1 MIKAIIIDDEAKA
14 RNLLNVLITENC
26 PKITQVFQADTLLKG
41 IELIKAEQP
50 QLVFLDIEMPE
61 HSGLEILGFISK
73 EDYNF
78 EIIFTTAY
86 QEYAI
91 KAIELSAL
99 DYLLKP
105 VRASK
110 IKTAVDKAIDF
121 IGKSKIN
128 QRLEELKAVFKSN
141 EFKKI
146 GLPVKDGIE
155 FVAFKDII
163 MMEADGMYT
172 KIDIKNQ
179 KATLFISKPL
189 KYFYDTLSDIDLFYK
204 PHRSYLINLNY
215 IKKYVKSDGGYIV
228 MDNNRSVSLSKSKTE
243 EFMQVMQS
251 L

>member
-1 MIKAIIIDDEAKA
+1 MKAIIIDDEAKA
-14 RNLLNVLITENC
+14 RNLLKVLIEENC
-26 PKITQVFQADTLLKG
+26 PKIKSIYQAGSLLEG
-41 IELIKAEQP
+41 VDIIKEEQP

-61 HSGLEILGFISK
+61 HTGLEILDFISK

-86 QEYAI
+86 QEYTI

-110 IKTAVDKAIDF
+110 IKEAVDKALTF

-128 QRLEELKAVFKSN
+128 ERLEELKSVFQSN
-141 EFKKI
+141 EFRKI
-146 GLPVKDGIE
+146 GLPVSDGIE

-163 MMEADGMYT
+163 LLEADGMYT
-172 KIDIKNQ
+172 KVYVKCE
-179 KATLFISKPL
+179 KKPLYISKPL
-189 KYFYDTLSDIDLFYK
+189 KFFTNTLDSVHTFYR

-228 MDNNRSVSLSKSKTE
+228 MDNDKSVSLSKSKTE
-243 EFMQVMQS
+243 EFMQLMQEF
-251 L
+251 

>member
-1 MIKAIIIDDEAKA
+1 MKAIIIDDEAKA
-14 RNLLNVLITENC
+14 RNLLKILIDEHC
-26 PKITQVFQADTLLKG
+26 PKITQVFQADHLLKG
-41 IELIKAEQP
+41 VDIIKKEQP

-61 HSGLEILGFISK
+61 HSGMEILDFISK

-105 VRASK
+105 VRVAK
-110 IKTAVDKAIDF
+110 IKKSVDKAIEF
-121 IGKSKIN
+121 MGKSKIN

-172 KIDIKNQ
+172 KIYIKDQ
-179 KATLFISKPL
+179 KAVLFISKPL
-189 KYFYDTLSDIDLFYK
+189 KYFWENLNTIDLFYK
-204 PHRSYLINLNY
+204 PHRSFLINLNY
-215 IKKYVKSDGGYIV
+215 IKKYVRSDGGYIV
-228 MDNNRSVSLSKSKTE
+228 MDNEKSVSLSKSKTD
-243 EFMQVMQS
+243 EFIQLMQEI
-251 L
+251 